1 MSEWQAPGWPMLEDV
16 IRTAEGRL
24 ILCSP
29 YIRREA
35 LNAVA
40 NAFPDAVDSVE
51 VWTKLDQ
58 RDWLLGA
65 SEPDGLRDF
74 IDDLRIRGD
83 SVSIRNGQHLHAK
96 LVVSDGPKA
105 IAGSANLT
113 RGGYVRN
120 LEIARLVDGDELHE
134 LRAEAERIRSNL
146 TAVSDEQFRQFVSE
160 CMGKVETQEALL
172 DLIRDESPT
181 HEFTTEALLSF
192 RELWEILEDSS
203 TDLANDLL
211 AIAKNVDGNNNS
223 GKVKQA
229 FYAVQRFLQ
238 EYPAHRQF
246 VASLSESEWF
256 DVHESHLWSDWSR
269 FLNDHGDEVVENYRY
284 SMPTLLRYLTPSA
297 GGTRTGGGG
306 GDNQLKR
313 VWPFVGRAIRE
324 RQ

>member
-1 MSEWQAPGWPMLEDV
+1 MSEWQTPGWPMLEDV

-35 LNAVA
+35 LNTVA
-40 NAFPDAVDSVE
+40 NVFPDAVHSVE

-74 IDDLRIRGD
+74 IDDLRLHRD
-83 SVSIRNGQHLHAK
+83 NVSIRNGQHLHAK

-120 LEIARLVDGDELHE
+120 LEIARLVDGGELHE

-146 TAVSDEQFRQFVSE
+146 TAVSDEQFQQFVSE

-172 DLIRDESPT
+172 DLIRSETPS
-181 HEFTTEALLSF
+181 HEFGPEGLLSF
-192 RELWEILEDSS
+192 RDLWGLLEASS
-203 TDLANDLL
+203 TEMASDLL
-211 AIAKNVDGNNNS
+211 AIAKNLDGNNNN

-229 FYAVQRFLQ
+229 FYGVQRFLQ
-238 EYPAHRQF
+238 EYPAHKAF
-246 VASLSESEWF
+246 VANLSEEEWF
-256 DVHESHLWSDWSR
+256 DVRDSDLWVDWSQ
-269 FLNDHGDEVVENYRY
+269 FLKSHGHEVVPEYEY
-284 SMPTLLRYLTPSA
+284 AMPILVSYLTVSS
-297 GGTRTGGGG
+297 GGMRTGGGG

>member
-1 MSEWQAPGWPMLEDV
+1 MLEDV
-16 IRTAEGRL
+16 IRAAEGRL

-35 LNAVA
+35 LNTVA
-40 NAFPDAVDSVE
+40 NVFPDAVDSVE

-83 SVSIRNGQHLHAK
+83 NVSIRNGQHLHAK

-113 RGGYVRN
+113 RGGYERN
-120 LEIARLVDGDELHE
+120 LEIARLVDGDELGE
-134 LRAEAERIRSNL
+134 LRTVAARIRSRL
-146 TAVSDEQFRQFVSE
+146 TAVSDEQFERFVSE

-172 DLIRDESPT
+172 DLVREESPA
-181 HEFTTEALLSF
+181 HEFTAEALLSF
-192 RELWEILEDSS
+192 SDLWEILEASS
-203 TDLANDLL
+203 TEVANDLL
-211 AIAKNVDGNNNS
+211 AIAKNSDGNNNS

-238 EYPAHRQF
+238 EYPTHRQF

-284 SMPTLLRYLTPSA
+284 SMPTLIRYLTPSA